1 MIARGILNIM
11 SKLIL
16 CIETTT
22 NICSVG
28 LFKDS
33 KSLLLK
39 ENYDKSHSSVLASF
53 VEQIFQETKF
63 NINEIDAIAISIGP
77 GSYTGLRIGMSFV
90 KGIAYSLNKP
100 IIPIDTIDSLNTK
113 ITELNYL
120 IAIHAYSDNYYLQ
133 EFKDKVK
140 YGEPKFI
147 SIDEIDKN
155 KNIYGYNSKKD
166 KFIEII
172 RPSAK
177 KIAKLAFEN
186 YNKSIVKDIKLV
198 KPNYINPIKFKQK
211 S

>member
-1 MIARGILNIM
+1 MIMRGILNIM

-16 CIETTT
+16 CVETTT

-33 KSLLLK
+33 TSLVLK
-39 ENYDKSHSSVLASF
+39 ENYDKSHSSVLALF

-63 NINEIDAIAISIGP
+63 NINELDAIAISVGP
-77 GSYTGLRIGMSFV
+77 GSYTGLRIGISFV
-90 KGIAYSLNKP
+90 KGIAYSLNIP

-140 YGEPKFI
+140 YGAPKFV

-155 KNIYGYNSKKD
+155 KNIYGYNSKKE

-172 RPSAK
+172 KPSAK

-198 KPNYINPIKFKQK
+198 KPNYINPIKFK
-211 S
+211 

>member
-1 MIARGILNIM
+1 M

-16 CIETTT
+16 CLETTT

-33 KSLLLK
+33 TSFVLK
-39 ENYDKSHSSVLASF
+39 ENYDKSHSSVLALF

-63 NINEIDAIAISIGP
+63 NINELDAIAISVGP
-77 GSYTGLRIGMSFV
+77 GSYTGLRIGIIFV
-90 KGIAYSLNKP
+90 KGIAYSLNIP

-140 YGEPKFI
+140 YGVPKFV

-155 KNIYGYNSKKD
+155 KNIYGYNSKKE

-172 RPSAK
+172 KPSAK

-198 KPNYINPIKFKQK
+198 KPNYINPIKFK
-211 S
+211 

>member
-1 MIARGILNIM
+1 MRGILNIM

-16 CIETTT
+16 CVETTT

-33 KSLLLK
+33 TSLVLK
-39 ENYDKSHSSVLASF
+39 ENYDKSHSSVLALF

-63 NINEIDAIAISIGP
+63 NINELDAIAISVGP
-77 GSYTGLRIGMSFV
+77 GSYTGLRIGISFV
-90 KGIAYSLNKP
+90 KGIAYSLNIP

-140 YGEPKFI
+140 YGVPKFV

-155 KNIYGYNSKKD
+155 KNIYGYNSKKE

-172 RPSAK
+172 KPSAK

-198 KPNYINPIKFKQK
+198 KPNYINPIKFK
-211 S
+211 

>member
-1 MIARGILNIM
+1 MIVKGILNIM

-33 KSLLLK
+33 KSLIIK
-39 ENYDKSHSSVLASF
+39 ENDDKSHSSVLALF
-53 VEQIFQETKF
+53 VEQIFNESKF
-63 NINEIDAIAISIGP
+63 NINEIDAIAISVGP

-90 KGIAYSLNKP
+90 KGIAYSLSKP

-120 IAIHAYSDNYYLQ
+120 IAIHAYSNNYYLQ

-140 YGEPKFI
+140 YGKPKFV
-147 SIDEIDKN
+147 SVDEIDKN
-155 KNIYGYNSKKD
+155 KNIYGYSSKKE
-166 KFIEII
+166 KFIERIKPNAE
-172 RPSAK
+172 R
-177 KIAKLAFEN
+177 IAKLAFKN
-186 YNKSIVKDIKLV
+186 YNKYIVKDIKLV
-198 KPNYINPIKFKQK
+198 KPNYINPIKFK
-211 S
+211 

>member
-1 MIARGILNIM
+1 MRGILNIM

-16 CIETTT
+16 CVETTT

-33 KSLLLK
+33 TSLVLK
-39 ENYDKSHSSVLASF
+39 ENYDKSHSSVLALF

-63 NINEIDAIAISIGP
+63 NINELEAIAISVGP
-77 GSYTGLRIGMSFV
+77 GSYTGLRIGISFV
-90 KGIAYSLNKP
+90 KGIAYSLNIP

-140 YGEPKFI
+140 YGAPKFV

-155 KNIYGYNSKKD
+155 KNIYGYNSKKE

-172 RPSAK
+172 KPSAK

-198 KPNYINPIKFKQK
+198 KPNYINPIKFK
-211 S
+211 

>member
-1 MIARGILNIM
+1 MIMRGILNIM

-16 CIETTT
+16 CVETTT

-33 KSLLLK
+33 TSLMLK
-39 ENYDKSHSSVLASF
+39 ENYDKSHSSVLALF

-63 NINEIDAIAISIGP
+63 NINELDAIAISVGP
-77 GSYTGLRIGMSFV
+77 GSYTGLRIGISFV
-90 KGIAYSLNKP
+90 KGIAYSLNIP

-140 YGEPKFI
+140 YGAPKFV

-155 KNIYGYNSKKD
+155 KNIYGYNSKKE

-172 RPSAK
+172 KPSAK

-198 KPNYINPIKFKQK
+198 KPNYINPIKFK
-211 S
+211 

>member
-1 MIARGILNIM
+1 MRGILNIM

-16 CIETTT
+16 CVETTT

-33 KSLLLK
+33 TSLVLK
-39 ENYDKSHSSVLASF
+39 ENYDKSHSSVLALF

-63 NINEIDAIAISIGP
+63 NINELDAIAISVGP
-77 GSYTGLRIGMSFV
+77 GSYTGLRIGISFV
-90 KGIAYSLNKP
+90 KGIAYSLNIP

-140 YGEPKFI
+140 YGAPKFV

-155 KNIYGYNSKKD
+155 KNIYGYNSKKE

-172 RPSAK
+172 KPSAK

-198 KPNYINPIKFKQK
+198 KPNYINPIKFK
-211 S
+211 